1 MRGAGVGAGSPFPYS
16 SYHSEGTE
24 ELSMLIAD
32 GYDGTELVDQ
42 TGGRHNGCQ
51 DMLRALVGL
60 LIQTRDILAT

>member
-1 MRGAGVGAGSPFPYS
+1 
-16 SYHSEGTE
+16 
-24 ELSMLIAD
+24 MLIAD

-51 DMLRALVGL
+51 DMLQALVGL